1 MQTSGKLPIER
12 CASREKGQPMCMAQ
26 FYRLLGS
33 CRQPGIPR
41 DTQHLP
47 ETQVSANND
56 EHIIVMCR
64 NQVLFLVEIC

>member
-1 MQTSGKLPIER
+1 
-12 CASREKGQPMCMAQ
+12 MCMAQ
-26 FYRLLGS
+26 FHRLLGS

-47 ETQVSANND
+47 ESQVSVNDD

-64 NQVLFLVEIC
+64 NQVLFLELLVNVSNLCYTFLDVLFARQSI